1 MDDTTTT
8 TPKKNTRSLSLSSDP
23 VSRMREIHDL
33 EAPVVI
39 PAEEPQ
45 PEESKQEILQA
56 RNIASKQEILQAL
69 KDGLNAPYPE
79 DYLKQPLTTIT
90 TRIPSEIAQRLEWA
104 STITGNKKQEVLA
117 EALRLYF
124 EKIANNEV

>member
-1 MDDTTTT
+1 MDDTT
-8 TPKKNTRSLSLSSDP
+8 TPKKNTRSLSLSADP
-23 VSRMREIHDL
+23 VSRMREIHEL

-39 PAEEPQ
+39 PTEEAQ
-45 PEESKQEILQA
+45 PEERKKEILQA

-124 EKIANNEV
+124 QKVANEEV